1 MKTSSSPS
9 WVAAVGQCYDVTL
22 LEASLAAVALI
33 HRLHLVSAGASS
45 NTPEL
50 HLPRSGRRLV
60 ELTVY
65 VVWPSVGSQGALLH
79 RPVLGPTG

>member
-45 NTPEL
+45 I
-50 HLPRSGRRLV
+50 HLSSISP
-60 ELTVY
+60 
-65 VVWPSVGSQGALLH
+65 GA
-79 RPVLGPTG
+79 GGG